1 MAKPDKDIAADEE
14 EPLFNIGAVSR
25 MTDISET
32 TLRIWERRYD
42 FPQPVRT
49 AGGHRLYSGQEIMRL
64 KWVKRRVDEGMRVS
78 QAIQALHLADKEEGS
93 AAAVSAAYSSAA
105 QPMDNGALSAFRERL
120 VQALIAHDAESANR
134 MLSEEIT
141 LYPLEQVVFE
151 VIGPILFEIGERWW
165 DGSIDVATEHFATN
179 VLRHN
184 LLIWRRTSPP
194 AFQVAPVILACA
206 PGELHEGSLLML
218 GLLLQWRRWPTV
230 YLGQSVPLE
239 DLAVF
244 MDQLEPSILVFV
256 AMTEETA
263 RSLIGWPNH
272 LLRAARTGQPIVGY
286 GGRAFIDHP
295 ELTDQVPGVWLGKTL
310 QAGLETLDR
319 MLHDLNPLL
328 R

>member
-1 MAKPDKDIAADEE
+1 MAEPDRDIATDDEE
-14 EPLFNIGAVSR
+14 HLFNIGAVSR

-49 AGGHRLYSGQEIMRL
+49 AGGHRLYSAQEIMRL
-64 KWVKRRVDEGMRVS
+64 RWVKRRVDEGMRVS
-78 QAIQALHLADKEEGS
+78 QAIQALHLADKEEGP
-93 AAAVSAAYSSAA
+93 AAAVPAAYSSAA

-120 VQALIAHDAESANR
+120 MQALIAHDAVSANR

-151 VIGPILFEIGERWW
+151 VISPILFEIGARWW
-165 DGSIDVATEHFATN
+165 NDSIDVATEHFATH

-184 LLIWRRTSPP
+184 LLIWMRTSPP
-194 AFQVAPVILACA
+194 AFQVGPVILACA

-218 GLLLQWRRWPTV
+218 GLLLQRRRWPTV

-239 DLAVF
+239 DLAAFV
-244 MDQLEPSILVFV
+244 DQLEPSILVFV

-263 RSLIGWPNH
+263 RSLIAWPNY
-272 LLRAARTGQPIVGY
+272 LPRAARTGQPIVGY
-286 GGRAFIDHP
+286 GGRVFIDHP